1 MHRPYHQLELPKTSH
16 PVACLKKSGMDSN
29 GFFQAC
35 LPSLP
40 TVLAFFLRQD
50 ADGESEAGTSM
61 ASAEIGT
68 NLEGDFAV
76 ARWNFPNGGR
86 FGG

>member
-1 MHRPYHQLELPKTSH
+1 MERPSPPALEED
-16 PVACLKKSGMDSN
+16 AE
-29 GFFQAC
+29 
-35 LPSLP
+35 
-40 TVLAFFLRQD
+40 D

-76 ARWNFPNGGR
+76 LKTYLDHQF
-86 FGG
+86 